1 MQFHSDGLL
10 RSAAGELPRYKE
22 MEMNE
27 LQKSI
32 VEALKMLVESDNDL
46 IKTQP
51 KEECINHRFAR
62 CLERV
67 LSDKGLLDLC
77 DVDIEYDKYM
87 EGEKKVSDGRNIR
100 PDILI
105 HERRSGDKNNLIV
118 IEAKKGY
125 ETEKDRMKVIDLV
138 SSNKYRY
145 SVGAVVSY
153 FPRRDYV
160 RIKFFDGN
168 WTIYRLDKND
178 FSIQEMK
185 KRTL

>member
-1 MQFHSDGLL
+1 
-10 RSAAGELPRYKE
+10 

-27 LQKSI
+27 LQDSI
-32 VEALKMLVESDNDL
+32 VAALRILVESDNDL

-67 LSDKGLLDLC
+67 LSDRGLLDMC

-87 EGEKKVSDGRNIR
+87 QGEKKGSDGRNIR

-118 IEAKKGY
+118 IEAKKDY
-125 ETEKDRMKVIDLV
+125 ETKNDRNKVIDLV

-153 FPRRDYV
+153 FPRRDYL
-160 RIKFFDGN
+160 RIKFFDDT
-168 WTIYRLDKND
+168 WTIYWLDKND
-178 FSIQEMK
+178 LSIRETK
-185 KRTL
+185 KGTL

>member
-1 MQFHSDGLL
+1 
-10 RSAAGELPRYKE
+10 

-27 LQKSI
+27 LQES
-32 VEALKMLVESDNDL
+32 VVGALRMLVEFDNDL

-67 LSDKGLLDLC
+67 LSDKGLLDMC

-87 EGEKKVSDGRNIR
+87 EGEKKGSDGRNIR

-105 HERRSGDKNNLIV
+105 HERRSGDRNNLMV

-125 ETEKDRMKVIDLV
+125 ETKKDRNKVIDLV
-138 SSNKYRY
+138 SSDKYRY
-145 SVGAVVSY
+145 SMGAVVSY
-153 FPRRDYV
+153 FPRGDCI
-160 RIKFFDGN
+160 RIKFFDGT
-168 WTIYRLDKND
+168 WTTCWLNKND
-178 FSIQEMK
+178 LSILETK
-185 KRTL
+185 KGTR